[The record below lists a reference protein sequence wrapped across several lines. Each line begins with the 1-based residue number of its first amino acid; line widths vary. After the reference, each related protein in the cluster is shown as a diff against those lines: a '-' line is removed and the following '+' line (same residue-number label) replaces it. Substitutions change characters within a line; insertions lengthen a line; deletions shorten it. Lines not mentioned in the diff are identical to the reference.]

1 VVAQGGSPE
10 SVMIIYDRIKLD
22 HDAAREIIA
31 QLQATTSRAW
41 KTRRELFDRLKL
53 DMWVHH
59 KIEEAVF
66 YSHLRAGNEMHAEAM
81 EALNEHHTA
90 NGLFEELDTFPVDSE
105 EWLMKFKALSEL
117 VDHHMQEEE
126 TDFFKSARRI
136 LPSAAAQLMGERFDS
151 RKKVVLAALTPLDV
165 DKELETA

>member
-90 NGLFEELDTFPVDSE
+90 NGLFEELVTFPVDSE

-117 VDHHMQEEE
+117 VDLHVE
-126 TDFFKSARRI
+126 
-136 LPSAAAQLMGERFDS
+136 
-151 RKKVVLAALTPLDV
+151 VVV
-165 DKELETA
+165 SVVF